1 MASQTVLDAHATAA
15 AMRKCVEEVGN
26 LKYLGVVGE
35 TGAGYVQAM
44 INAIVAAPGTPS
56 AAIYAIVPLLQRLM
70 FNVGN
75 YPYMQYIAGTGADEV
90 DASAIYLDSLQQVNY
105 DADAVLWRTQVIANA
120 GTVSAARFST
130 IDTLIKALKAA
141 GAWARRVDYF
151 LLAAENLPQANTSL
165 KRTLLTSLANSPVFT
180 PDRGVTFGGTTF
192 MDLKFIPSTQG
203 GGIYTAA
210 SREIGCYERTNAT
223 AQYAMGVIQGAN
235 VDVYSPRIGGNVPT
249 GSIGGSAL
257 APTVTVTTSVG
268 WSTIFKKSGSEWGFR
283 RNGTLHEAM
292 VGTDVATLASLAMY
306 GGGRNNSGSLSNPRT
321 SEIAAFMVGGYA
333 DDAVSLAEYDAIQAW
348 ATEIGANV

>member
-1 MASQTVLDAHATAA
+1 MRYLDYLGKHGAA
-15 AMRKCVEEVGN
+15 ACEAMRVATIAAG
-26 LKYLGVVGE
+26 
-35 TGAGYVQAM
+35 GAPSAEIVNV
-44 INAIVAAPGTPS
+44 INALW
-56 AAIYAIVPLLQRLM
+56 PLM
-70 FNVGN
+70 SHAGN
-75 YPYMQYIAGTGADEV
+75 YPYMNYIAGPAANEV
-90 DASAIYLDSLQQVNY
+90 DAQAVYLDGLQQASY
-105 DADAVLWRTQVIANA
+105 DADAVLWRDQVIANA

-130 IDTLIKALKAA
+130 IDTLIKALKVG

-165 KRTLLTSLANSPVFT
+165 KRALLTTLANNPVFT
-180 PDRGVTFGGTTF
+180 PDRGVMFGGTTY

-203 GGIYTAA
+203 GGIYTAN

-223 AQYAMGVIQGAN
+223 AQYAMGVIQGPN
-235 VDVYSPRIGGNVPT
+235 SDTYSPRIGGNVPT

-257 APTVTVTTSVG
+257 TPVATVTTSVG

-292 VGTDVATLASLAMY
+292 VGTDVATLASMAMY

-321 SEIAAFMVGGYA
+321 SQIAAFMVGGYA
-333 DDAVSLAEYDAIQAW
+333 DDAIALAEYDAIQAW
-348 ATEIGANV
+348 ATEIGANVFAVQTPAAVTPRPRNPRPSR